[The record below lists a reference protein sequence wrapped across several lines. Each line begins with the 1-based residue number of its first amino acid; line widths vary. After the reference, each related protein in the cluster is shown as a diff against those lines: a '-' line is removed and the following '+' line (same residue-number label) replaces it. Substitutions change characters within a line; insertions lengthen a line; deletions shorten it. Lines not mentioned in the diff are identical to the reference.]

1 MVEPKYDVVII
12 GAGPAGL
19 SAGLYA
25 ARGGLSTVVLERMSL
40 GGHAALTD
48 LIENYPG
55 FPQGIVGPEL
65 TANMEA
71 QAREFGAAFKTV
83 GEVSRIEI
91 RDGAFTVSAGDETFA
106 SKAVIV
112 ASGADQTRLGVPGE
126 ERLIGRG
133 VSYCAVCDGAF
144 FKDVDVAVVGGGN
157 SAVEES
163 LYLTRYAKKVFLIH
177 RRDRFRADKI
187 LIDRALGH
195 PKIEII
201 LSSVIEEIIGE
212 NGVKSARIK
221 NVQTNETKIL
231 PVEGIFIYAGFKP
244 NTDFLAGMVA
254 LDGVGCIVTD
264 AEMATNVPGL
274 FAAGDVRS
282 KNLRQVVT
290 AAGDGATA
298 AFSAEKYIEKI
309 ENRDYGAFKSKQQ
322 R

>member
-1 MVEPKYDVVII
+1 MSEPKYDLIII

-25 ARGGLSTVVLERMSL
+25 ARGGLATVVLERMAS
-40 GGHAALTD
+40 GGHAAMTD

-65 TANMEA
+65 TANMES
-71 QAREFGAAFKTV
+71 QAREFGATFKTV
-83 GEVSRIEI
+83 AEVSQIEI
-91 RDGAFTVSAGDETFA
+91 RDGAFTVSAGDEAFA

-112 ASGADQTRLGVPGE
+112 ATGADQTKLGVPGE

-144 FKDVDVAVVGGGN
+144 FRDADVAVVGGGN

-177 RRDRFRADKI
+177 RRERFRADKI
-187 LIDRALGH
+187 LIDRAVDH

-212 NGVKSARIK
+212 NGVKSASIK
-221 NVQTNETKIL
+221 NVSTNEIRTL
-231 PVEGIFIYAGFKP
+231 PVEGIFVYAGFKP

-254 LDGVGCIVTD
+254 LDAVGCIVTD

-282 KNLRQVVT
+282 KNLRQIVT

-298 AFSAEKYIEKI
+298 AFAAEKYIEKV
-309 ENRDYGAFKSKQQ
+309 ENRQYGAFKTK
-322 R
+322 